1 MTVNQGVLMECFGA
15 FPEGI
20 LAGGGVGIWK
30 DSIRNG
36 SKWYSS
42 IEEGGW

>member
-20 LAGGGVGIWK
+20 LAGGG
-30 DSIRNG
+30 
-36 SKWYSS
+36 
-42 IEEGGW
+42 GGDMERQHKERQQMV

>member
-1 MTVNQGVLMECFGA
+1 MLW
-15 FPEGI
+15 GI
-20 LAGGGVGIWK
+20 SGMHSGLGGGGGKWK

>member
-1 MTVNQGVLMECFGA
+1 MLW
-15 FPEGI
+15 GI
-20 LAGGGVGIWK
+20 SGMHSGLGGGGIWK